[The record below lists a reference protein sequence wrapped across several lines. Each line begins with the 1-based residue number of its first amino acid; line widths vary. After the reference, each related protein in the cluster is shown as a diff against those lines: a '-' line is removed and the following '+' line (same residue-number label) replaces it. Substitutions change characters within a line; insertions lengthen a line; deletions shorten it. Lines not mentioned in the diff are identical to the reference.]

1 MSNDDVYVHPS
12 AVVDEGAQLGAGT
25 RVWHFAHVMPGA
37 RVGRRCVLGQNVFV
51 ASRAVLGD
59 GCKVQNNVALY
70 DGVVLG
76 DEVFCGPSMVFTNV
90 RTPRAH
96 VNRRAAWAETRVGR
110 RVSFGANCTVVC
122 GTEVG
127 AYAFVAAGAVVTKDV
142 PPHGL
147 MMGVPARRTGWACA
161 CGVPLLNQPGA
172 DGATLACVE
181 CGAAY
186 RVHAEGETHGLAP
199 VIGSPHDDKEA

>member
-1 MSNDDVYVHPS
+1 MSDESIHIHPS
-12 AVVDEGAQLGAGT
+12 AAVDPGADIGAGT
-25 RVWHFAHVMPGA
+25 RVWHFCHVMPGA

-70 DGVVLG
+70 DGVILD

-96 VNRRAAWAETRVGR
+96 VNRRAAWSETRVGR

-122 GTEVG
+122 GTRIG
-127 AYAFVAAGAVVTKDV
+127 AYAFVAAGAVVTRDV
-142 PPHGL
+142 PPHAL
-147 MMGVPARRTGWACA
+147 MMGVPARRAGWACA
-161 CGVPLLNQPGA
+161 CGSPLREGA
-172 DGATLACVE
+172 GDAPLACPE
-181 CGAAY
+181 CEATY
-186 RVHAEGETHGLAP
+186 RVHPEGPEHGLQAIVP
-199 VIGSPHDDKEA
+199 SPHGDPA